1 MLLIVLIIHLNV
13 IRGHQVFG
21 HGLEFFRVFLTRL
34 PWFHLIRFELKIFVY
49 SYSLASYM
57 YVPFRI
63 ESAVFGS
70 CHLVIIFV
78 KSNWAESIFDQFGNS
93 FSKSSIILESITNA
107 GRRGYSFKDSGMIA
121 MLKIISRKWYAQ
133 DVLKWDY
140 QNMNRSFVCNNTGT
154 ESVTC
159 DIWMA

>member
-49 SYSLASYM
+49 SYTLAS

-107 GRRGYSFKDSGMIA
+107 GRRGYSFKRFRNDCYAENHIQKMIR
-121 MLKIISRKWYAQ
+121 SR
-133 DVLKWDY
+133 
-140 QNMNRSFVCNNTGT
+140 RSQVRLSKY
-154 ESVTC
+154 ES
-159 DIWMA
+159 ILRLQ

>member
-49 SYSLASYM
+49 SYSLASY
-57 YVPFRI
+57 VPFRI

-70 CHLVIIFV
+70 CHLVIILV

-121 MLKIISRKWYAQ
+121 MLKIITRYAQ
-133 DVLKWDY
+133 DVLK
-140 QNMNRSFVCNNTGT
+140 
-154 ESVTC
+154 
-159 DIWMA
+159 